1 MLLEADNFLAF
12 LSDNAI
18 PLVLGLSVLDE
29 GLPPRRVNQTE
40 THNKLLPLSH
50 IFEYMKKCNECIEG
64 KKHKIL

>member
-12 LSDNAI
+12 LFDNAI

-40 THNKLLPLSH
+40 TLKLLPFSSYFRIH
-50 IFEYMKKCNECIEG
+50 EEMQ
-64 KKHKIL
+64 